1 MEAIAP
7 IDQQAKDII
16 TQVRRNFP
24 TGKVSSP
31 EDLPAPPKELESL
44 QQQKD
49 SVVLQF
55 RAELQNRLGNE
66 KFDQFDQFARQK
78 VTPQI
83 TGLAKQ
89 EAK

>member
-55 RAELQNRLGNE
+55 RAELQVDWAMKNLTNLISLR
-66 KFDQFDQFARQK
+66 
-78 VTPQI
+78 
-83 TGLAKQ
+83 AK
-89 EAK
+89 K